1 MILMDTHIWIR
12 WLLPDDP
19 LPPNLIDLIE
29 TANSLAVSSISC
41 WEIVLLEKFH
51 RIELPLSV
59 DEWLKEALGGSD
71 VTALPINETIACL
84 SGQLPYHHKDPAD
97 RFIIA
102 TSIFNNI
109 QLISLDSRFSSY
121 HELNDFLITGSGC
134 AI

>member
-19 LPPNLIDLIE
+19 LPPNLIELIE

-84 SGQLPYHHKDPAD
+84 AGQLPYHHKDPAD

-102 TSIFNNI
+102 TSIFNHI
-109 QLISLDSRFSSY
+109 KLISLDNRFSSY
-121 HELNDFLITGSGC
+121 HELNDFLITGS
-134 AI
+134 